1 MRTNKHV
8 MRTNMCDVEY
18 AHSDPVTD
26 LVWKSDTS
34 VEVEKDSAE
43 KLFKLLNALEDN
55 DDVQGVSSNFEV
67 SEEILASLT

>member
-26 LVWKSDTS
+26 LVWKSDKSGTKFVTTS
-34 VEVEKDSAE
+34 TDG
-43 KLFKLLNALEDN
+43 KLLFWD
-55 DDVQGVSSNFEV
+55 FRK
-67 SEEILASLT
+67 